1 MKNIFPILGIE
12 TSGELCSVALM
23 LNESK
28 FYEFNILEK
37 HIHSK
42 KLIEMID
49 TLLKSAEIELNSIA
63 QIAVSMGPG
72 SFTGLRIGLTAAK
85 GLGLGANIPLTP
97 VHTFDAMAFQ
107 ISEYLPKESKFV
119 ILRSASIDDFY
130 FAEYFYDGNI
140 CASQSDISLLNKDE
154 LNQKLIGSNLIF
166 SDLESNYAFKKIINP
181 GAIQICKYAYLF
193 GQDLLTFDYDYL
205 EPFYLKQFIARV
217 KK

>member
-23 LNESK
+23 LNEITL
-28 FYEFNILEK
+28 YEFNILEK

-42 KLIEMID
+42 KLLEMID
-49 TLLKSAEIELNSIA
+49 DLLKSAEIELKSIA
-63 QIAVSMGPG
+63 QIAVSIGPG

-85 GLGLGANIPLTP
+85 GLGLGGNIPLTP
-97 VHTFDAMAFQ
+97 IQTFNAMALQ
-107 ISEYLPKESKFV
+107 ISEYLQKDSQFI
-119 ILRSASIDDFY
+119 ILRNASIEDLY
-130 FAEYFYDGNI
+130 FAEYLYDGNV
-140 CASQSDISLLNKDE
+140 CSPLSEVFLLKKDE
-154 LNQKLIGSNLIF
+154 LNKKLVGGNLIF
-166 SDLESNYAFKKIINP
+166 SDLESNNGAKKIVGP
-181 GAIQICKYAYLF
+181 GAAHICKYAYLF

>member
-23 LNESK
+23 LNETT

-42 KLIEMID
+42 KLLEMID
-49 TLLKSAEIELNSIA
+49 NLLKSAEIELKDIS
-63 QIAVSMGPG
+63 QIAVSIGPG

-85 GLGLGANIPLTP
+85 GLGLGGNIPLTP
-97 VHTFDAMAFQ
+97 IQTFNAMALQ
-107 ISEYLPKESKFV
+107 ISEYLQKDSRFI
-119 ILRSASIDDFY
+119 ILRNASIEDLY
-130 FAEYFYDGNI
+130 FAEYLYDGNV
-140 CASQSDISLLNKDE
+140 CSPLSEVFLLKKDE
-154 LNQKLIGSNLIF
+154 LNKKLVWGNLIF
-166 SDLESNYAFKKIINP
+166 SDLESNNGVKKIVSP
-181 GAIQICKYAYLF
+181 GAAHICKYAYLF

>member
-23 LNESK
+23 LNEITL
-28 FYEFNILEK
+28 YEFNILEK

-42 KLIEMID
+42 KLLEMID
-49 TLLKSAEIELNSIA
+49 DLLKSAEIELKSIA
-63 QIAVSMGPG
+63 QIAVSIGPG

-85 GLGLGANIPLTP
+85 GLGLGGNIPLTP
-97 VHTFDAMAFQ
+97 IQTFNAMALQ
-107 ISEYLPKESKFV
+107 ISEYLQKDSQFI
-119 ILRSASIDDFY
+119 ILRNASIEDLY
-130 FAEYFYDGNI
+130 FAEYLYDGNV
-140 CASQSDISLLNKDE
+140 CSPLSEVFLLKKDE
-154 LNQKLIGSNLIF
+154 LNKKLVGGNLIF
-166 SDLESNYAFKKIINP
+166 SDLESNNGAKKIVGP
-181 GAIQICKYAYLF
+181 GAAHICKYAYLL